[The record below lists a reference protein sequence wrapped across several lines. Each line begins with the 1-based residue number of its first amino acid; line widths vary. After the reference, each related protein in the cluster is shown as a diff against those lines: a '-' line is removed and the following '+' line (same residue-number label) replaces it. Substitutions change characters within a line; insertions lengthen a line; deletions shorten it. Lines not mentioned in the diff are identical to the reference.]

1 MTALAS
7 CKRLPTV
14 REFVMPTIATII
26 VVLLS
31 VCSITAAA
39 RAESSTCKECR
50 DQQQACAK
58 NYSAKT
64 CKTEYDI
71 CMKSCQK
78 KIAGSVSRYRAT
90 AALRLEKGRAAPKD
104 LLH

>member
-1 MTALAS
+1 M
-7 CKRLPTV
+7 RG
-14 REFVMPTIATII
+14 IATVI

-31 VCSITAAA
+31 FWSITAVQ
-39 RAESSTCKECR
+39 AEQSSCKQCR

-71 CMKSCQK
+71 CMKSCRK
-78 KIAGSVSRYRAT
+78 
-90 AALRLEKGRAAPKD
+90 
-104 LLH
+104 

>member
-1 MTALAS
+1 VAL
-7 CKRLPTV
+7 LPMQMALEFSRFIRSTV
-14 REFVMPTIATII
+14 L

-31 VCSITAAA
+31 FSSMTTTA
-39 RAESSTCKECR
+39 RAEITNPCKECR

-71 CMKSCQK
+71 CMKSCK
-78 KIAGSVSRYRAT
+78 RKYC
-90 AALRLEKGRAAPKD
+90 D
-104 LLH
+104 

>member
-1 MTALAS
+1 
-7 CKRLPTV
+7 
-14 REFVMPTIATII
+14 MPAIATII
-26 VVLLS
+26 IVLLNICS
-31 VCSITAAA
+31 VIPAAQA
-39 RAESSTCKECR
+39 QQPNSCKQCR

-78 KIAGSVSRYRAT
+78 K
-90 AALRLEKGRAAPKD
+90 
-104 LLH
+104 